1 MKAAKRCLQYLKG
14 TRDLGLTYGRPDSS
28 DRMMV
33 YALESSKD
41 LKDRIVGFIDI
52 DFDSNP
58 YDRKSVADYIL
69 YFMGSPITWKSK
81 KMQMTCLSTM
91 ESELVAMTEATT
103 QIMNVRHLL
112 TDLLFPPE
120 GPSVLKCD
128 NQAVSPLNTHAKH
141 IDYRKFFMKEKYSDG
156 IIYPDYIR
164 THENVVDLLTKS
176 LPRPQFE
183 YLRSF
188 ILGSNHHLQEF
199 HYEID
204 HNNSAFE
211 TSSDG
216 SIDQNHT
223 PIWIQSPNNLVVSP
237 RGSINHRYKE
247 QDGQNTRT
255 SES

>member
-128 NQAVSPLNTHAKH
+128 NQSSISFKH
-141 IDYRKFFMKEKYSDG
+141 SCKAHRLQEVLHERKILGRDY
-156 IIYPDYIR
+156 
-164 THENVVDLLTKS
+164 
-176 LPRPQFE
+176 LPRLHPH
-183 YLRSF
+183 S
-188 ILGSNHHLQEF
+188 
-199 HYEID
+199 
-204 HNNSAFE
+204 
-211 TSSDG
+211 
-216 SIDQNHT
+216 
-223 PIWIQSPNNLVVSP
+223 
-237 RGSINHRYKE
+237 
-247 QDGQNTRT
+247 
-255 SES
+255 